1 MKETGLAVNIT
12 VQEITA
18 GEATGEHLT
27 LEMGGV
33 ISPLISGKPNQLQ
46 VSSNFNDNSYVNVM
60 HHLNAGR

>member
-1 MKETGLAVNIT
+1 MKETGLAMNIT

-18 GEATGEHLT
+18 GEATGEHFT